1 MIYIFGKVFFYD
13 DIIVDRFLDL
23 KFMLFII
30 DISWLWFEMYKE
42 VFNILGVMYWGKEFE
57 ELYSFLVFFCNK
69 VDLRIG

>member
-1 MIYIFGKVFFYD
+1 MICIFGKVFFYD

-57 ELYSFLVFFCNK
+57 ELYSFLDFFCSK

>member
-1 MIYIFGKVFFYD
+1 MICIFGKVFYYD

-57 ELYSFLVFFCNK
+57 ELYSFLDFFCIK

>member
-1 MIYIFGKVFFYD
+1 MICIFGKVFFYD

-42 VFNILGVMYWGKEFE
+42 VFNILGVMYWGKEFG
-57 ELYSFLVFFCNK
+57 ELYSFLDFFCKK